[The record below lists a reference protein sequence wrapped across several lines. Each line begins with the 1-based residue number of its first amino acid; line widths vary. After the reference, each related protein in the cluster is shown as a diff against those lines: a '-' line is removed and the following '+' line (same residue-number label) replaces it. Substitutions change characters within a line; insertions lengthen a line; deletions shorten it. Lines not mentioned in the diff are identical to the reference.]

1 MTTRA
6 AVDTISSREA
16 ARLLGISQ
24 YTLYY
29 WAQARKIPH
38 YRIGRRV
45 LFSRSEL
52 AEWLRKHRV
61 EGVA

>member
-1 MTTRA
+1 MSERRDA
-6 AVDTISSREA
+6 DTISVKEASRI
-16 ARLLGISQ
+16 LGMSQ

-45 LFSRSEL
+45 LFSRSDL
-52 AEWLRKHRV
+52 AEWLNKHRV
-61 EGVA
+61 EEVE